1 MPKRWRRYYTNKN
14 LIDWTKN
21 LASRINFMRDTL
33 SDLSQVKSYDISAFF
48 NPKKF
53 LNVLT
58 ISMLSNY
65 EEVKTL
71 DQVELM

>member
-1 MPKRWRRYYTNKN
+1 
-14 LIDWTKN
+14 
-21 LASRINFMRDTL
+21 MRDTL
-33 SDLSQVKSYDISAFF
+33 TDLSQVKSYDISAFF

-58 ISMLSNY
+58 ISMLANY

-71 DQVELM
+71 DQVELI